1 MNLTYIGEAVGLGA
15 RLTYFLQ
22 GPEQGETVVL
32 LPGMGRGADDFHDLA
47 ASLNDAGYRTVAI
60 QPRGIGRSG
69 PILTNPTYDQFADD
83 VALILKDI
91 PGGIAGGKAHV
102 LGYEFGNR
110 VARMFA
116 VNYMERVQSL
126 VLLACG
132 GQEVSSSQSDTNAS
146 KATQSDPGAAKSAPG
161 EQSPGTKAPIL
172 PSDITKNIDSY
183 FRHLAEE
190 AKGPKDVTL
199 SGMTAIFA
207 FWLQPDVREFYVQ
220 HAFFSKKSKVPYDWI
235 TGWYR
240 DTGWMQKG
248 LDKDHSSTSAAW
260 VSGGKAPMLIIQ
272 GADDV
277 AATVAN
283 GVYME
288 KEYPDRVTLVVVP
301 EAGHAMLAE
310 KPEFIA
316 DLIKSYLAQN
326 QIVK

>member
-1 MNLTYIGEAVGLGA
+1 
-15 RLTYFLQ
+15 
-22 GPEQGETVVL
+22 
-32 LPGMGRGADDFHDLA
+32 MGRGACEFHDLA

-83 VALILKDI
+83 VALVLKDI

-116 VNYMERVQSL
+116 VNYPERSQSL

-132 GQEVSSSQSDTNAS
+132 GQEASSSQSGTNAS
-146 KATQSDPGAAKSAPG
+146 KTTQSGPGAAKSVPAG
-161 EQSPGTKAPIL
+161 QNPGTSTEKNSNAKVPAL
-172 PSDITKNIDSY
+172 PSDVTENIDRF
-183 FRHLAEE
+183 FRDLA
-190 AKGPKDVTL
+190 AKTKETDPQAVTL
-199 SGMTAIFA
+199 SGMIAAFA
-207 FWLQPDVREFYVQ
+207 YWLKPSDREPYVK
-220 HAFFSKKSKVPYDWI
+220 HAFFSSKSEVPYDWI

-240 DTGWMQKG
+240 DTGWMQEG
-248 LDKDHSSTSAAW
+248 LDVNHSPTSAAW
-260 VSGGKAPMLIIQ
+260 VSGGDAPMLIIQ

-277 AATVAN
+277 AAPVAN

-288 KEYPDRVTLVVVP
+288 KQYPDRVTLVVVP

-316 DLIKSYLAQN
+316 DLIKSYLAQHP
-326 QIVK
+326 IVR